1 MESKLG
7 KAIVIIGIGELA
19 GVFARGFLRYGHPV
33 YPVTRQMRVSEIFQ
47 VVPEPELVLVAV
59 AEKDFGR
66 ALKTIPHQLRDRIGL
81 LQNELLPGDWK
92 AHQIKNPTVISVWFE
107 KKKYQDYKIL
117 IPSPVYGPKADLIA
131 DSLQCI
137 DIPCKRLSSEDE
149 LLVELVV
156 KNVFVFTINIAG
168 LITGG
173 TTGALWSAHKEL
185 ALGVAL
191 EVIDLQEWLTGVKLE
206 RDRILDGL
214 VAGINGDPDHKCT
227 GRSAPDRLERCVELA
242 DKAGLEVPRIREINR
257 SRLSTRSE

>member
-1 MESKLG
+1 MESKFG

-19 GVFARGFLRYGHPV
+19 GVFARGFLRNGHPV
-33 YPVTRQMRVSEIFQ
+33 YPVTRQIRVSEI
-47 VVPEPELVLVAV
+47 VRALPEPELVLVAV

-66 ALKTIPHQLRDRIGL
+66 VLETIPHQLRDRIGL
-81 LQNELLPGDWK
+81 LQNELLPADWN
-92 AHQIKNPTVISVWFE
+92 AHGIKNPTVISVWFE
-107 KKKYQDYKIL
+107 KKKCQDYKIL

-149 LLVELVV
+149 LLVELAV

-173 TTGALWSAHKEL
+173 TTGALWSAHQEL
-185 ALGVAL
+185 AVGVAR
-191 EVIDLQEWLTGVKLE
+191 EVIDLQEWLTGFTFE
-206 RDRILDGL
+206 RDRILDGM

-227 GRSAPDRLERCVELA
+227 GRSAPDRLKRFIELA
-242 DKAGLEVPRIREINR
+242 DKARLQVPKIREIY
-257 SRLSTRSE
+257 SSQIAHHSE